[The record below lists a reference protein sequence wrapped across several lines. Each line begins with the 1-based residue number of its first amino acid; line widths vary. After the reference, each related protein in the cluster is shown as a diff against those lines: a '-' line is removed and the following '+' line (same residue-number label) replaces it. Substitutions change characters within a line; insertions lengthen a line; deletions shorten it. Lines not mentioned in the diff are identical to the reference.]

1 MKISRIGILVLLAIL
16 VVGCAQTQTIPYEA
30 SRGGRGQGF
39 RQQPY
44 KCLIDQADS
53 KPGEVSGK
61 ITKMTMETFEWFRE
75 PGLAMEVNT
84 PTQGIVHVH
93 MGPLSLLERREPDLR
108 IGDQVS
114 LQVFSYNVAGKSRL
128 IAKEISHQ
136 GHTTQLC
143 DSQGVPYWETTR
155 QR

>member
-1 MKISRIGILVLLAIL
+1 MKESRIGILVMLAIFL
-16 VVGCAQTQTIPYEA
+16 VGCAQTQTIPFEA
-30 SRGGRGQGF
+30 TEGGRGQGF
-39 RQQPY
+39 RTQPY
-44 KCLIDQADS
+44 KCLIDQADA

-93 MGPLSLLERREPDLR
+93 LGPLSLLERREPDLR

-136 GHTTQLC
+136 GHITQLC
-143 DSQGVPYWETTR
+143 DSQGVLYWEACQLR
-155 QR
+155 